1 MDCKG
6 GVLTIRGSAIVLL
19 LILVYANFNYKRFN
33 LRKEADL
40 VHLCQINQRDLS
52 EFQSSRLSV
61 SLKAALILPFLV
73 FFKVSWSMQLLF
85 IGLVF
90 VVYRWPYMKL
100 KKKFEGS
107 VSRLRYEF
115 PIWLRQL
122 QILLQSN
129 TVAVSMEISIPMAP
143 MMIRSQLV
151 ELINQIRQ
159 SPQQISTYTDFLSG
173 YRLMEVSRAMKLLY
187 RYNSVG
193 QADSVKQLNR
203 MITTTGKWLRQQR
216 LESLNTKSSL
226 TQWWGILPLL
236 SVTVVFL
243 VMMMVTITSFMER
256 G

>member
-1 MDCKG
+1 MFTLRASA
-6 GVLTIRGSAIVLL
+6 VLLL
-19 LILVYANFNYKRFN
+19 LILVYANFNYKKFK

-40 VHLCQINQRDLS
+40 DHLCQINQRDLE
-52 EFQSSRLSV
+52 EFQYSRLFV
-61 SLKAALILPFLV
+61 SLKTALIFPFLV
-73 FFKVSWSMQLLF
+73 FLRVPWSMQLMFL
-85 IGLVF
+85 GLIF

-100 KKKFEGS
+100 KKKFDES
-107 VSRLRYEF
+107 VQRLRYEF

-143 MMIRSQLV
+143 LMIRARLHQLI
-151 ELINQIRQ
+151 EQIRQ

-216 LESLNTKSSL
+216 IQSLNTKSAL

>member
-1 MDCKG
+1 
-6 GVLTIRGSAIVLL
+6 
-19 LILVYANFNYKRFN
+19 
-33 LRKEADL
+33 
-40 VHLCQINQRDLS
+40 
-52 EFQSSRLSV
+52 
-61 SLKAALILPFLV
+61 
-73 FFKVSWSMQLLF
+73 
-85 IGLVF
+85 
-90 VVYRWPYMKL
+90 
-100 KKKFEGS
+100 
-107 VSRLRYEF
+107 
-115 PIWLRQL
+115 
-122 QILLQSN
+122 
-129 TVAVSMEISIPMAP
+129 VSMEISILMAP
-143 MMIRSQLV
+143 MMIRAQLV